1 MKKIIKSKVNK
12 AVCVLGLVFSSAAYG
27 KIYGESFTM
36 PKGGGQPVAEV
47 MNEMAKDQKQSLK
60 SVAVQGEI
68 SSVCQSKGCWITLKT
83 KEGAQT
89 DTCAE
94 SLKGA
99 TAQQEVRVMFKD
111 HSFEVPKKLKG
122 KVIVFGDLE
131 RKKLSSYQ
139 QKHLLKDA
147 GCSKSEIKKVKGEMY
162 KYQMTAT
169 GVRTI

>member
-1 MKKIIKSKVNK
+1 MKRMI
-12 AVCVLGLVFSSAAYG
+12 CVLSLVFTSSAFA
-27 KIYGESFTM
+27 KVYGESFTM
-36 PKGGGQPVAEV
+36 PKGGSQPVAEV
-47 MNEMAKDQKQSLK
+47 MSEMAKDKKDALK
-60 SVAVQGEI
+60 AVAVKGEI
-68 SSVCQSKGCWITLKT
+68 SSVCQAKGCWITLKT
-83 KEGAQT
+83 KSGSQT

-99 TAQQEVRVMFKD
+99 SAQQEVRVMFKD

-122 KVIVFGDLE
+122 NVVVYGDLE

-139 QKHLLKDA
+139 LKHLLKDA
-147 GCSKSEIKKVKGEMY
+147 GCSKADIKKVKGDMF